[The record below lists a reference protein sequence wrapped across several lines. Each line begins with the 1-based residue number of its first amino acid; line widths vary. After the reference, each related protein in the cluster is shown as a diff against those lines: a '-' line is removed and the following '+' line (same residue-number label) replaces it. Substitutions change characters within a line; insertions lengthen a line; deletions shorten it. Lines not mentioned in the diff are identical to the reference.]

1 MAGGDA
7 AKLENEKQKNLAD
20 QQDQSPHKDAPRWNE
35 ALAVSPLANPGR
47 HRQRSE
53 NEMRA
58 GGLLGGGTVDDR
70 GSGMMKGRC
79 RMLIRS
85 NVVFLLFPST
95 PRPPNLKLYPYR
107 LPCFPFHVPV
117 PSTPLPSQISIMI
130 YPTATANTTPIQN
143 ASNSDISSYPHSP
156 SPRPSSRPIPLR
168 RRSTPRTCRARRS
181 STSRRSTDTRH

>member
-58 GGLLGGGTVDDR
+58 GGLLGGGTVNDR
-70 GSGMMKGRC
+70 GSGMMKGRFG
-79 RMLIRS
+79 MLIRP
-85 NVVFLLFPST
+85 NFVFLLLFPST
-95 PRPPNLKLYPYR
+95 SRSSTLNYTR
-107 LPCFPFHVPV
+107 TLPCFPSHLSI
-117 PSTPLPSQISIMI
+117 PSTSLPSQTSILI
-130 YPTATANTTPIQN
+130 YPTTTAITTPIQN
-143 ASNSDISSYPHSP
+143 APNSDIPPSHRSP
-156 SPRPSSRPIPLR
+156 NPRLSSRPIPLR